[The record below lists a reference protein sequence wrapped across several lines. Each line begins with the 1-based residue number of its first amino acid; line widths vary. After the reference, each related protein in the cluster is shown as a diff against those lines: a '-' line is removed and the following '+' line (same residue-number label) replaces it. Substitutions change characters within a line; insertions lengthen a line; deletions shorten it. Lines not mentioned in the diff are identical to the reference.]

1 MPKFISI
8 STFSTLYSSHA
19 DILSAEGLGAFK
31 AKLVSTEG
39 LTICRA
45 KGIEKWELEH
55 FVSTLDSPENLV
67 FYGWIA
73 QNPGLEKLLTQKG
86 ELTKFEISSVQLK
99 HQLFESYKRF
109 ISPYLSQALL
119 RFKDAD
125 KRTIAVAFSYVQI
138 LDADHSAVVEEQLF
152 GSIQK
157 ELKSAKSRMKEL
169 FEEQELVDLIRPL
182 CSDEI
187 VLCVNRMSRSMYA
200 SKLNYVDD
208 ILGAI
213 RSKAC
218 TARFANWILKRMEL
232 IELNQEHAYK
242 INDLR
247 KELREGS
254 IRVRNTLE
262 TGRAPTPWKTIV
274 TTLLIALIGAFIFYV
289 VKYQPFSDV
298 ESPKLTDN
306 TAFTQFTID
315 ERLKID
321 SLLREMGGDR
331 EDEDIWIDNS
341 IPIMGGSATVSTM
354 TEFENERMQGIY
366 EDLLKD
372 ANLQERGY
380 SDTCVRAMQY
390 ERPNGVK
397 DLKSKTGRV
406 EAMIR
411 NDSEYDVIVL
421 VSENKSGGNVHSMFL
436 RAGEIKV
443 FDIDE
448 ENTLTLVAGNTFHD
462 YSPPNITADE
472 LPSASF
478 KHHFCDIDMNYGKSI
493 NTSYVLKRLNGGKT
507 KFMVTGD
514 LGGSFALLD
523 IYNVL
528 EFL

>member
-8 STFSTLYSSHA
+8 STFSALYSSHA
-19 DILSAEGLGAFK
+19 DILSPEGLEAFK
-31 AKLVSTEG
+31 SKLLSVEVTRVCHE
-39 LTICRA
+39 

-55 FVSTLDSPENLV
+55 FVSTLNVPENLV
-67 FYGWIA
+67 FYGWVA
-73 QNPGLEKLLTQKG
+73 QNSGLEKLLTQKEG
-86 ELTKFEISSVQLK
+86 PVNFEINSVQLK
-99 HQLFESYKRF
+99 HQLFEAYKRF
-109 ISPYLSQALL
+109 ISPYLSEALL
-119 RFKDAD
+119 RFTNAD
-125 KRTIAVAFSYVQI
+125 KRTISAAFSYVKL
-138 LDADHSAVVEEQLF
+138 LDPDHSAVVEEQLF
-152 GSIQK
+152 KSIRE
-157 ELKSAKSRMKEL
+157 ELKSAKGQMKEV

-187 VLCVNRMSRSMYA
+187 MLCVNRMSRSMYA

-232 IELNQEHAYK
+232 VELNQEHAYK

-247 KELREGS
+247 KELQEGS
-254 IRVRNTLE
+254 IRVRNSLE

-274 TTLLIALIGAFIFYV
+274 TTLLVALIGAFIFYV

-298 ESPKLTDN
+298 EPPKLTDN
-306 TAFTQFTID
+306 TAFTQFSID

-321 SLLREMGGDR
+321 SLLKEMGGDR
-331 EDEDIWIDNS
+331 EDEDFWIDNS
-341 IPIMGGSATVSTM
+341 IPIMGGSATVSTLS
-354 TEFENERMQGIY
+354 EFENDRMQGIY

-372 ANLQERGY
+372 ANLQENGY
-380 SDTCVRAMQY
+380 SDTCVRAVQY
-390 ERPNGVK
+390 KRRSGVK
-397 DLKSKTGRV
+397 DLKAKTGRV

-421 VSENKSGGNVHSMFL
+421 VSENQSGGNVYSMFL
-436 RAGEIKV
+436 KAGEIKV
-443 FDIDE
+443 FEFDV

-462 YSPPNITADE
+462 YSPPNVTTDQ
-472 LPSASF
+472 LPSTSF
-478 KHHFCDIDMNYGKSI
+478 KHHFCDIDMNYGRSI
-493 NTSYVLKRLNGGKT
+493 NTSYLLKKINGGKT

-528 EFL
+528 ESL